1 MFETN
6 EYLIT
11 NTIAINAKKLM
22 VWMSF
27 SQMSSKIIDVFTRKV
42 TAIEFCAFKPS
53 LKTFFGWIDL
63 TINCRTDSSITL
75 AMIWIFIWIVLRY
88 K

>member
-1 MFETN
+1 VN

-27 SQMSSKIIDVFTRKV
+27 SQMSSKTIDVFTRKV
-42 TAIEFCAFKPS
+42 TAIEFCALKPS
-53 LKTFFGWIDL
+53 LKTFFG
-63 TINCRTDSSITL
+63 
-75 AMIWIFIWIVLRY
+75 
-88 K
+88 